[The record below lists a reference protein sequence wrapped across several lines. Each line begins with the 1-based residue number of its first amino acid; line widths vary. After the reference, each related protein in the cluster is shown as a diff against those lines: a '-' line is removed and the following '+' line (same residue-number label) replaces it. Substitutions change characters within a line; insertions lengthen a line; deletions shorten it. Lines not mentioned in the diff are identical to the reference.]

1 MLLSRQHTVFVC
13 VVFGN
18 SDLSESLDIT
28 GRVSI
33 DQFSDSTYVEIKTD
47 SDNTG
52 SSTND
57 EDEDYRSHGDTGS
70 QTDDTKENESNSGVT
85 SLSPFYGVVV
95 MIVFCVLLH

>member
-13 VVFGN
+13 VVLGN
-18 SDLSESLDIT
+18 SDLSESLDII

-33 DQFSDSTYVEIKTD
+33 DQFSDSTHVEIKTD

-57 EDEDYRSHGDTGS
+57 EDYRSNGDTGS

-85 SLSPFYGVVV
+85 SLPPFYGVVV
-95 MIVFCVLLH
+95 MVVFCVLLH

>member
-1 MLLSRQHTVFVC
+1 MFC
-13 VVFGN
+13 N

-33 DQFSDSTYVEIKTD
+33 DQFSDGTHVEIRTD

-57 EDEDYRSHGDTGS
+57 EDEDYTSNGDTGS
-70 QTDDTKENESNSGVT
+70 QTDDIKENGSNSGVT
-85 SLSPFYGVVV
+85 SLPPFYGVVV
-95 MIVFCVLLH
+95 MVVFCVLLH

>member
-1 MLLSRQHTVFVC
+1 M
-13 VVFGN
+13 
-18 SDLSESLDIT
+18 DIT

-33 DQFSDSTYVEIKTD
+33 DQFSDSTHVEIKTD

-57 EDEDYRSHGDTGS
+57 EDEDYRSNGDTGS

-85 SLSPFYGVVV
+85 SLPPFLWRGCDDCLLCPAALKQASLVV
-95 MIVFCVLLH
+95 